1 MSKKSKLIVIVSVI
15 AAVILIC
22 VLIVLFA
29 PREKPLLSVQNP
41 QPQDVS
47 LYQARLGTEDV
58 TDELPIEKVLPY
70 LASAFCRGRLRDS
83 SGRLALTEETL
94 TIDLIIETETV
105 HIYLSPQNQYAYT
118 SGEQLEIITN
128 GSALRT
134 ELMEMLG

>member
-1 MSKKSKLIVIVSVI
+1 MSKKTKLTVI
-15 AAVILIC
+15 AAAILIC

-58 TDELPIEKVLPY
+58 TDALPIEKVLPL
-70 LASAFCRGRLRDS
+70 LASASCRGHLLDS

-94 TIDLIIETETV
+94 TLDLIVDDETV
-105 HIYLSPQNQYAYT
+105 HIYLSPQKQYAYN
-118 SGEQLEIITN
+118 SGNRLEIITD
-128 GSALRT
+128 GDTLYT
-134 ELMEMLG
+134 DLMSILP